1 MIYIRQEIA
10 GFTYSN
16 IVSTVPE
23 YNPATNYILGDM
35 VRVGNYEYKSLYGTV
50 ALPNIGKD
58 PLSNLGTSWFEYGS
72 SNMYACL
79 DSYPETKTVWEGDG
93 VCEFLRGQKDTLG
106 IGAFDATKITIEYR
120 DSLDNILENEEILFS
135 NSVGVYDEWTYGYAE
150 FTSNTINTLYLPL
163 KLIGKK
169 IRVIFQNDGKSTSC
183 GFLTAGRAVYVGDTI
198 EGVNFPDKRT
208 GNRTV
213 PTADFSTIIDNNLL
227 MIKINEAKK
236 LINETMLFIIDE
248 SENSQHSNM
257 VFLGTIT
264 KVDGAADN
272 FEKNKISWQI
282 EQTILQ

>member
-1 MIYIRQEIA
+1 MIYVRQEINE
-10 GFTYSN
+10 FTYSN
-16 IVSTVPE
+16 IISTVPD
-23 YNPATNYILGDM
+23 YDKNSNYMLGDL
-35 VRVGNYEYKSLYGTV
+35 VRVGNYEYKSLFGTV
-50 ALPNIGKD
+50 ELPNKGNN
-58 PLSNLGTSWFEYGS
+58 PLTTQGVNWFLYGS
-72 SNMYACL
+72 SNQFACL
-79 DSYPETKTVWEGDG
+79 DSYTETKTVWSGNG

-120 DSLDNILENEEILFS
+120 DLLDNILESEEILFS
-135 NSVGVYDEWTYGYAE
+135 NSAGVYDEWTYGYAE

-213 PTADFSTIIDNNLL
+213 PTGDFSTIINSNLL

-236 LINETMLFIIDE
+236 LINETMLFVIDE
-248 SENSQHSNM
+248 SENSQHGNM

-272 FEKNKISWQI
+272 FEKNKITWQV

>member
-1 MIYIRQEIA
+1 MIYVRQEINE
-10 GFTYSN
+10 FTYSN
-16 IVSTVPE
+16 IISTVPDYDE
-23 YNPATNYILGDM
+23 NSNYMLGDL
-35 VRVGNYEYKSLYGTV
+35 VRVGNYEYKSLFGTV
-50 ALPNIGKD
+50 ELPNKGNN
-58 PLSNLGTSWFEYGS
+58 PLTTQGVNWFLYGS
-72 SNMYACL
+72 SNQFACL
-79 DSYPETKTVWEGDG
+79 DSYTETKTVWSGNG

-120 DSLDNILENEEILFS
+120 DLLDNILESEEILFS
-135 NSVGVYDEWTYGYAE
+135 NSAGVYDEWTYGYAE

-213 PTADFSTIIDNNLL
+213 PTGDFSTIINSNLL

-236 LINETMLFIIDE
+236 LINETMLFVIDE
-248 SENSQHSNM
+248 SENSQHGNM
-257 VFLGTIT
+257 VFLGNIT
-264 KVDGAADN
+264 KVDGAAEN
-272 FEKNKISWQI
+272 KEKNKITWQI